1 MRNRYAMRERDRSL
15 VIKVDDD
22 ELARFH
28 ALANAGDEPISVML
42 RRWLA
47 ERYTAKF
54 GDAKPARPKLK
65 HAPKSRA
72 A

>member
-1 MRNRYAMRERDRSL
+1 MRERERSL
-15 VIKVDDD
+15 MVKVDDD
-22 ELARFH
+22 ELAQLH

-47 ERYTAKF
+47 ERYVARF
-54 GDAKPARPKLK
+54 GEAAPPPPKLK